1 MYHIKVNIPER
12 FIEEKKYVFD
22 IISSF
27 TGIGFAVGGRHEDY
41 ELILPNGKN
50 IVIRDSFFGELGD
63 KNTYLDPELIPYS
76 VKFLSCLHAD
86 DLPVIFGNDSF
97 YENGNGVI
105 IGADIVAGIFFM
117 LSRWEEA
124 VLTVKDDHGRFP
136 GSDSYAVRH
145 KLIRRPV
152 VDEYVD
158 FLVSVIRSLDPGVE
172 IKDRESRVIITSDI
186 DSFEKFPSGKTLKM
200 FAGHLL
206 KRYDPLLFAADL
218 YRYTVKLFGAKDP
231 YDTFERIYSVAEKFG
246 TKPVFFILAAPEG
259 PYNDGWFAR
268 CAQDAGVF
276 HSLAEKGA
284 GVGLH
289 YGYFSL
295 LSENNI
301 KSEKFELE
309 KKYGISAEKGRA
321 HFLQFDVR
329 SSYGIL
335 ELSGIKEDFSMG
347 YSRHA
352 GFRCGTGRSFSP
364 WDIDRKCAYDIKE
377 TPLVV
382 MDTTLYAHNR
392 MRKDQIRTEFEYF
405 LRTAEKYGTDITL
418 LIHNSSP
425 AFVFEAL
432 EETLKNKIR

>member
-1 MYHIKVNIPER
+1 MSHIKVNIPEK

-27 TGIGFAVGGRHEDY
+27 TGIEFGICGRHEDY

-50 IVIRDSFFGELGD
+50 IVIRDSFFGELGE
-63 KNTYLDPELIPYS
+63 KNTYLDTELIPDS
-76 VKFLSCLHAD
+76 VKFLSCIHAD
-86 DLPVIFGNDSF
+86 DLPVIFGSDSF
-97 YENGNGVI
+97 YENENGVT
-105 IGADIVAGIFFM
+105 IGADIFAGIFFM

-124 VLTVKDDHGRFP
+124 ALKAKDDHGRFP
-136 GSDSYAVRH
+136 GSESYAVKH
-145 KLIRRPV
+145 DLIRRPV
-152 VDEYVD
+152 VDEYID
-158 FLVSVIRSLDPGVE
+158 FLIRVIHSLDPGVE
-172 IKDRESRVIITSDI
+172 IKARESRVIVTSDI
-186 DSFEKFPSGKTLKM
+186 DSLEKFRRGKTLKM

-206 KRYDPLLFAADL
+206 KRYDPFLFAADL
-218 YRYTVKLFGAKDP
+218 YRYAAKLFGAKDP
-231 YDTFERIYSVAEKFG
+231 YDTFDRIYSAAEKYG
-246 TKPVFFILAAPEG
+246 TKPVFFILTAPEG

-268 CAQDAGVF
+268 SEHDAGVF
-276 HSLAEKGA
+276 KSLAEKGA
-284 GVGLH
+284 GIGLH

-309 KKYGISAEKGRA
+309 KKYGNCAVKGRA

-335 ELSGIKEDFSMG
+335 ELSGIKEDFSLG

-352 GFRCGTGRSFSP
+352 GFRCGTGRAFSP
-364 WDIDRKCAYDIKE
+364 WDIDRKRAYDIKE
-377 TPLVV
+377 RPLIV

-392 MRKDQIRTEFEYF
+392 MKKDQIKAEFEYF
-405 LRTAEKYGTDITL
+405 LRTAERFGTDLTL

-425 AFVFEAL
+425 AYVFEAL
-432 EETLKNKIR
+432 EEIRK

>member
-1 MYHIKVNIPER
+1 MSHIKVNIPEK
-12 FIEEKKYVFD
+12 FNEEKKYVFD

-27 TGIGFAVGGRHEDY
+27 TGIEFGICGRYEDY

-63 KNTYLDPELIPYS
+63 KNTYLDPDRIPDS
-76 VKFLSCLHAD
+76 VKYLSCVHTD
-86 DLPVIFGNDSF
+86 DLPVIYGNDSF
-97 YENGNGVI
+97 YENSDGVI
-105 IGADIVAGIFFM
+105 IGADLIAGIFFM

-124 VLTVKDDHGRFP
+124 ALTVKDDHGRFP
-136 GSDSYAVRH
+136 GSESYAVKH

-152 VDEYVD
+152 VDEYIE
-158 FLVSVIRSLDPGVE
+158 FLIRVIRSLDPGVE
-172 IKDRESRVIITSDI
+172 IKDRESRIVITSDI
-186 DSFEKFPSGKTLKM
+186 DSFEKFRRGKTLKM

-206 KRYDPLLFAADL
+206 KRFDPFLFAADL
-218 YRYTVKLFGAKDP
+218 YRYAAKLFGAKDP
-231 YDTFERIYSVAEKFG
+231 YDTFDRIYSAAEKFG

-259 PYNDGWFAR
+259 PYNDGWFA
-268 CAQDAGVF
+268 CMSHDADVF
-276 HSLAEKGA
+276 KSLAEKGA
-284 GVGLH
+284 GIGLH

-309 KKYGISAEKGRA
+309 KKYGICAEKGRA

-352 GFRCGTGRSFSP
+352 GFRCGTGRAFAP
-364 WDIDRKCAYDIKE
+364 WDIDRKRAYDIKE
-377 TPLVV
+377 RPLVV
-382 MDTTLYAHNR
+382 MDTTLYAHNK
-392 MRKDQIRTEFEYF
+392 MKKDQIRAEFEYF
-405 LRTAEKYGTDITL
+405 LRTAEKSGTDLTL

-425 AFVFEAL
+425 AYVFEAL
-432 EETLKNKIR
+432 EETCKK

>member
-1 MYHIKVNIPER
+1 M
-12 FIEEKKYVFD
+12 
-22 IISSF
+22 
-27 TGIGFAVGGRHEDY
+27 
-41 ELILPNGKN
+41 
-50 IVIRDSFFGELGD
+50 IRDSFFGELGD
-63 KNTYLDPELIPYS
+63 KNTYLDPELIPDS
-76 VKFLSCLHAD
+76 VKFLSCVHAD
-86 DLPVIFGNDSF
+86 GLPVIFGNDSF
-97 YENGNGVI
+97 YQNGNGVV

-124 VLTVKDDHGRFP
+124 ALTVKDDHGRFP
-136 GSDSYAVRH
+136 GSESYAVKH

-152 VDEYVD
+152 VDEYID
-158 FLVSVIRSLDPGVE
+158 FLIRVMLSLDPGLE

-206 KRYDPLLFAADL
+206 KRYDPFLFAADL

-276 HSLAEKGA
+276 HSLSEKGA

-377 TPLVV
+377 MPLVV